1 MRISDWSSDVC
12 SSDLRPAI
20 TEEAEGGAVAAHPI
34 KFDRRDQNARLL
46 AAEVLDIVPPLVGN
60 EAVAVEGL
68 PVLGADAV
76 GGDHG
81 HDIGHAVAHH
91 RALPHAAGVEVGVVR
106 LVADGGGE
114 DRKSTRLNSSH

>member
-1 MRISDWSSDVC
+1 MFEAVFAEAMALKPGSGASDVLHQPPVK
-12 SSDLRPAI
+12 LRPAI

-34 KFDRRDQNARLL
+34 KIDRRDQNARLL

-91 RALPHAAGVEVGVVR
+91 PALPHAAGRSDEH
-106 LVADGGGE
+106 
-114 DRKSTRLNSSH
+114 T